1 MQEEIIECKNILEN
15 LTPTDNVQNNGIYE
29 CSLKHG
35 IDNKNIKNV
44 ALAGAYGSGKSSIL
58 KTFEKNQKNQY
69 EFLNIS
75 LADFSDSEKNN
86 ENLDIERS
94 ILQKMFYTV
103 KNEEIPFSRF
113 KRIKDI
119 TSRELEKYSLWL
131 FIGLFWF
138 FIAYKNKD
146 LPEYLWFLKFDVVYI
161 IGFII
166 TFIGL
171 YFMLPKIISLF
182 GNIDLKK
189 INLKSGDVD
198 LGQKDDS
205 SILNKNLD
213 EILYFFKA
221 TNYDVVI
228 FEDLDRYAKNID
240 IFVKLR
246 EINLILNN
254 SKEVEQNITFIY
266 AIKDDNFKDEERTK
280 FFDLIIPVIP
290 IVDYSNSSEQ
300 LKIMLTR
307 YKNNLKLDKNILD
320 ISFINDICLY
330 IDNMRLLKN
339 IFNEFIIY
347 SEKLESNILKKEK
360 LFSMIVYKNL
370 FPDDFSKLSNKKGLV
385 YGVLSKKKVL
395 INNEINFINEKIN
408 EIKNKLEE
416 INDEQIKSIDEL
428 RSIYIY
434 HVLKKL
440 ERMDNKNIYVDNSP
454 INISNLL
461 EDDNF
466 DKLKKSS
473 NIKYNNNY
481 YRNELI
487 FKDIQDEISDKSYDV
502 REESIKK
509 NNKEYINNL
518 SLEIESL
525 EKEKQ
530 STKTKKLKDLI
541 EDSNDVFD
549 AEFNN
554 KGLLIFL
561 ITSGYIDET
570 YNYYISHFY
579 EESITKEDRDFIL
592 SIRERRAK
600 DYSFKLEKIDEILM
614 QIHEYEYGRKEI
626 LNYSLI
632 EYLLEKNNIKILKQ
646 IMKQIDERKDL
657 DFIKGYIDLEYKHL
671 GKFIDLVVEKSTW
684 IWDEI
689 DKSAFTIEK
698 KENYLKLILK
708 YGKIENLKKLNISLI
723 SEYISNISNFVEFS
737 SHIEIK
743 KIKDILKIFEPAFK
757 KVSQIDD
764 KTELFE
770 FIYENSFYEISFEMI
785 EGILKQFNKNEFNL
799 EDLDK
804 KNLTIVKNSTCK
816 SLIDDIEEHIK
827 CYIEDI
833 LLNIEKIYDDEN
845 ILVELLNNEKVSD
858 DLKLEIIKKQET
870 LISNIS
876 EIEDSKL
883 WKNLFEENK
892 VKVDWNN
899 ILYYYQHYNEIDESL
914 IKYFNIIENAKIL
927 SSTKI
932 NSKTDFM
939 KNSKFDILLVEELLE
954 KILLLN
960 EIEINSYN
968 QLIKSDGYL
977 YPNLDIS
984 TLNEEKIIEIVKVGK
999 LQLSIQ
1005 NFNRLKEYTKEQHI
1019 KLIEK
1024 NIDGFLEKYDE
1035 YKLDDKDILKIL
1047 ESSNITK
1054 KIKMEIIQ
1062 KLDYEL
1068 ITNKSIGILIY
1079 GVMDKKIKYTI
1090 DFLESLIKN
1099 LNTTEMQVNVI
1110 VEQNQYLSEDEFIQL
1125 LNLLNNEYSD
1135 IIKLDGKKPL
1145 LKSNYYNK
1153 KLIEILKERNFITS
1167 SKEDEKNKLIR
1178 VFLKNRKL
1186 D

>member
-35 IDNKNIKNV
+35 IDDKNIKNV
-44 ALAGAYGSGKSSIL
+44 ALSGSYGSGKSSIL
-58 KTFEKNQKNQY
+58 KTFEKKYKNEY
-69 EFLNIS
+69 NFLNIS
-75 LADFSDSEKNN
+75 LADFSGSEKNS

-103 KNEEIPFSRF
+103 KSEEIPFSRF

-119 TSRELEKYSLWL
+119 TAQELQKYNLWL

-146 LPEYLWFLKFDVVYI
+146 LPEYLSFLKFDVVYI

-171 YFMLPKIISLF
+171 YLILPRIISLF

-300 LKIMLTR
+300 LKIMLNR
-307 YKNNLKLDKNILD
+307 HKKNQGLNENILKS
-320 ISFINDICLY
+320 SFVNDICLY

-339 IFNEFIIY
+339 IFNEFVIY
-347 SEKLESNILKKEK
+347 NEKLESDTLEKEK

-385 YGVLSKKKVL
+385 YAILSKKEGL
-395 INNEINFINEKIN
+395 IDTKIQFIDEKIN
-408 EIKNKLEE
+408 DIKNKLEE
-416 INDEQIKSIDEL
+416 IDSEQIKSIDEL

-434 HVLKKL
+434 NVLKEL
-440 ERMDNKNIYVDNSP
+440 ERIENKRIYVDNSH

-466 DKLKKSS
+466 NKLKNSS
-473 NIKYNNNY
+473 YIKYDNY
-481 YRNELI
+481 YGNTLI

-502 REESIKK
+502 REELIKNK
-509 NNKEYINNL
+509 NKEYTNKL

-530 STKTKKLKDLI
+530 GVKIKKLKDLI
-541 EDSNDVFD
+541 EESKDLFGQ
-549 AEFNN
+549 EFND

-561 ITSGYIDET
+561 ITNGYIDET
-570 YNYYISHFY
+570 YSYYISHFY
-579 EESITKEDRDFIL
+579 EESMTKEDRDFIL

-600 DYSFKLEKIDEILM
+600 DYSFKLEKIDEIIK
-614 QIHEYEYGRKEI
+614 QIHFYEYDRKEV

-632 EYLLEKNNIKILKQ
+632 EHLLEKNNIKILNIIIKQ
-646 IMKQIDERKDL
+646 INEKKDL
-657 DFIKGYIDLEYKHL
+657 EFIKGYIDLEYKYFD
-671 GKFIDLVVEKSTW
+671 KFIDFIIEKSIW

-689 DKSAFTIEK
+689 EKSSFPIEK

-708 YGKIENLKKLNISLI
+708 YGKIENLKKLNINLI
-723 SEYISNISNFVEFS
+723 SEYISNVNNLIKFREN
-737 SHIEIK
+737 IDMK
-743 KIKDILKIFEPAFK
+743 KIKEVLLILQPKFK
-757 KVSQIDD
+757 KVSQIKDNIS
-764 KTELFE
+764 LFE
-770 FIYENSFYEISFEMI
+770 FSYTNSFYEISFEMI
-785 EGILKQFNKNEFNL
+785 EGILKQFNKKEFNL
-799 EDLDK
+799 QDLDK
-804 KNLTIVKNSTCK
+804 KNLTIIKNSSCK
-816 SLIDDIEEHIK
+816 ELIRNIEENIAI
-827 CYIEDI
+827 YIENI
-833 LLNIEKIYDDEN
+833 LLNFEKIYDDEN
-845 ILVELLNNEKVSD
+845 ILVDLFNNEKISD
-858 DLKLEIIKKQET
+858 NLKIEIIKKQET

-876 EIEDSKL
+876 KVKDSKL
-883 WKNLFEENK
+883 WKNLFEENRI
-892 VKVDWNN
+892 KVDWNN
-899 ILYYYQHYNEIDESL
+899 ILYYYQEYKDVDKSL
-914 IKYFNIIENAKIL
+914 IKYINIDENAQIL
-927 SSTKI
+927 SITRI
-932 NSKTDFM
+932 NPDTEFM
-939 KNSKFDILLVEELLE
+939 KNSKFDILLVEKLLK
-954 KILLLN
+954 KILLTDKIN
-960 EIEINSYN
+960 INSYKL
-968 QLIKSDGYL
+968 LIKSNGYW
-977 YPNLDIS
+977 YPDLDIS
-984 TLNEEKIIEIVKVGK
+984 NLSEEKIIEIVKEGK
-999 LQLSIQ
+999 FQLTIQ
-1005 NFNRLKEYTKEQHI
+1005 NFNRLKEFTKEQHI

-1024 NIDGFLEKYDE
+1024 NINKFLEKYEEYSLDE
-1035 YKLDDKDILKIL
+1035 NDILKIL
-1047 ESSNITK
+1047 ESLNITK
-1054 KIKMEIIQ
+1054 EIKIKIIQ
-1062 KLDYEL
+1062 KVDYVF
-1068 ITNKSIGILIY
+1068 ISNKNIGKQIY
-1079 GVMDKKIKYTI
+1079 DFMDKKLKYSI
-1090 DFLESLIKN
+1090 DFLKN
-1099 LNTTEMQVNVI
+1099 LVQNLSTTEMQVNVI

-1125 LNLLNNEYSD
+1125 LNLLNNEYSNT
-1135 IIKLDGKKPL
+1135 IKLDGKRPKL
-1145 LKSNYYNK
+1145 DSTYYNK
-1153 KLIEILKERNFITS
+1153 KLIEILKERKFITD
-1167 SKEDEKNKLIR
+1167 SKEEKNKVIR
-1178 VFLKNRKL
+1178 LFLKNKK
-1186 D
+1186 

>member
-15 LTPTDNVQNNGIYE
+15 LIPTDNVQNNGIYE

-35 IDNKNIKNV
+35 IDDKNIKNV
-44 ALAGAYGSGKSSIL
+44 ALSGSYGSGKSSIL
-58 KTFEKNQKNQY
+58 KTFEKKYKNEY
-69 EFLNIS
+69 NFLNIS
-75 LADFSDSEKNN
+75 LADFSGSEKNS

-103 KNEEIPFSRF
+103 KSEEIPFSRF

-119 TSRELEKYSLWL
+119 TAQELQKYNLWL

-146 LPEYLWFLKFDVVYI
+146 LPEYLSFLKFDVVYI

-171 YFMLPKIISLF
+171 YLILPRIISLF

-300 LKIMLTR
+300 LKIMLNR
-307 YKNNLKLDKNILD
+307 HKKNQGLNENILKS
-320 ISFINDICLY
+320 SFVNDICLY

-339 IFNEFIIY
+339 IFNEFVIY
-347 SEKLESNILKKEK
+347 NEKLESDTLEKEK

-385 YGVLSKKKVL
+385 YAILSKKEGL
-395 INNEINFINEKIN
+395 IDTKIQFIDEKIN
-408 EIKNKLEE
+408 DIKNKLEE
-416 INDEQIKSIDEL
+416 IDSEQIKSIDEL

-434 HVLKKL
+434 NVLKEL
-440 ERMDNKNIYVDNSP
+440 ERIENKRIYVDNSH

-466 DKLKKSS
+466 NKLKNSS
-473 NIKYNNNY
+473 YIKYDNY
-481 YRNELI
+481 YGNTLI

-502 REESIKK
+502 REELIKNK
-509 NNKEYINNL
+509 NKEYTNKL
-518 SLEIESL
+518 SLEIEFL

-530 STKTKKLKDLI
+530 VIKIKNLKDLI
-541 EDSNDVFD
+541 DNSSDVFGE
-549 AEFNN
+549 EFND

-561 ITSGYIDET
+561 ITNGYIDET
-570 YNYYISHFY
+570 YSYYISHFY
-579 EESITKEDRDFIL
+579 EASITKEDRDFIL

-600 DYSFKLEKIDEILM
+600 DYSFKLERIDEIIKQL
-614 QIHEYEYGRKEI
+614 HNNEYDRKEV

-632 EYLLEKNNIKILKQ
+632 EYLLEKNNTKILNQIIKQ
-646 IMKQIDERKDL
+646 INEKKDL
-657 DFIKGYIDLEYKHL
+657 DFIKGYIDLEYKYL
-671 GKFIDLVVEKSTW
+671 DKFIDFTIEKSTW
-684 IWDEI
+684 IWDKIE
-689 DKSAFTIEK
+689 KSSFPIEK

-708 YGKIENLKKLNISLI
+708 YGKIENLKNLNINLV
-723 SEYISNISNFVEFS
+723 SEYISNINNFVEFS
-737 SHIEIK
+737 NEIEIK
-743 KIKDILKIFEPAFK
+743 KIKDILKVFEPAFK
-757 KVSQIDD
+757 KVSQINA
-764 KTELFE
+764 KRELFE

-785 EGILKQFNKNEFNL
+785 EGILKEFNKNKFNL

-804 KNLTIVKNSTCK
+804 KNLSIIKNSTCK
-816 SLIDDIEEHIK
+816 KLITDIEKNIVV
-827 CYIEDI
+827 YIENV
-833 LLNIEKIYDDEN
+833 LLNFEKIYDDEN
-845 ILVELLNNEKVSD
+845 ILVELFNNENISD
-858 DLKLEIIKKQET
+858 DLKIEIIKKQET
-870 LISNIS
+870 LISKIF
-876 EIEDSKL
+876 EVKDSKL
-883 WKNLFEENK
+883 WKNLFEENR

-899 ILYYYQHYNEIDESL
+899 ILYYYQEYKDVDKSL
-914 IKYFNIIENAKIL
+914 IKYINIDENAQIL
-927 SSTKI
+927 SITRI
-932 NSKTDFM
+932 NSDTEFM
-939 KNSKFDILLVEELLE
+939 KNSKFDIILVEKLLK
-954 KILLLN
+954 KILLTD
-960 EIEINSYN
+960 EININSYKL
-968 QLIKSDGYL
+968 LIKSNGYW
-977 YPNLDIS
+977 YPDLDIS
-984 TLNEEKIIEIVKVGK
+984 NLSEEKIIEIVKAGK
-999 LQLSIQ
+999 FQQTIQ
-1005 NFNRLKEYTKEQHI
+1005 NFNRLKEFTKEQHI

-1024 NIDGFLEKYDE
+1024 NIDKFLEKYEE
-1035 YKLDDKDILKIL
+1035 YSLDGNDILKIL
-1047 ESSNITK
+1047 ESLNITK
-1054 KIKMEIIQ
+1054 EIKIKIIQ
-1062 KLDYEL
+1062 KVDYEF
-1068 ITNKSIGILIY
+1068 ISNKNIGKLIY
-1079 GVMDKKIKYTI
+1079 DFMDKRIKYSI
-1090 DFLESLIKN
+1090 DFLENLIQN
-1099 LNTTEMQVNVI
+1099 LSTTEMQVNVI
-1110 VEQNQYLSEDEFIQL
+1110 VEQNGYLSDDEFIQL
-1125 LNLLNNEYSD
+1125 LNLMKNEYSN
-1135 IIKLDGKKPL
+1135 ITKLDGKKPL
-1145 LKSNYYNK
+1145 LNSNYYNK

-1167 SKEDEKNKLIR
+1167 SKEDEKNKVIR
-1178 VFLKNRKL
+1178 LFLKNKK
-1186 D
+1186 